1 MAMESESALVGGTR
15 CAEKFDEAGQRDA
28 EAHAADDELK
38 CIDEARVSEF
48 RALMQ
53 IEKAECRDDQRQD
66 DTRHNV
72 SRLAGHL
79 ESPGERD
86 ITLGGGR
93 GLVMKAID
101 AQCRTACR
109 G

>member
-1 MAMESESALVGGTR
+1 MKMAMESESALVGGTR

-53 IEKAECRDDQRQD
+53 IEKAERRDDQRQD
-66 DTRHNV
+66 DTRQNV
-72 SRLAGHL
+72 SRWAGQV
-79 ESPGERD
+79 ESPRGDGYYSRRGTRSSDEGD
-86 ITLGGGR
+86 GGAG
-93 GLVMKAID
+93 
-101 AQCRTACR
+101 
-109 G
+109 